1 MVDDIQ
7 VPEALVALQ
16 SAAYIARVSLAD
28 YVRANGPVRDWTD
41 ETRVKAASLQQTL
54 ESAEIALR
62 QAFEASDLLSHH
74 TRRSLR
80 LALMKATAPPAPLN

>member
-1 MVDDIQ
+1 MDDIQ

-28 YVRANGPVRDWTD
+28 HVRANGPVRDWTD
-41 ETRVKAASLQQTL
+41 ETRVEAASLQQTL

-62 QAFEASDLLSHH
+62 QAFEASDLL
-74 TRRSLR
+74 
-80 LALMKATAPPAPLN
+80 LNLIG